1 MRKITYRLV
10 RVLGFVLLA
19 TALLALSPAPAPAQV
34 AVGISVAI
42 APPELPVYDQPV
54 CPGDDYIWA
63 PGYWAW
69 DQDVGDYYWVPG
81 TWVFAPVPG
90 YFWTP
95 GYWAWG
101 GSGFVFTAGYWGPV
115 VGFYGGINYGFG
127 YFGRGYEGG
136 RWEGGHFFYNREVNN
151 VNITIVHNTYES
163 RVRET
168 NITRVSFNGGNGG
181 INTRPTR
188 QEEEAARARH
198 VPEVAQQMQ
207 HAQEARGNRELRA
220 SVNHGAPPV
229 AATVRPG
236 EFRGGG
242 VVATREGGAI
252 HERPGDGAARPM
264 NNAARVNPVTHPNE
278 LPAMERPAP
287 PNTGNAKLDR
297 KYQEQQDKVL
307 SQQARENQKLQQQ
320 QEKEHQK
327 LEKQRANDAGRQQ
340 MEQTHQRQTDQLQ
353 QRHTQQIDQLRQRQQ
368 PKPPSGGHPGG
379 KPHPGNG

>member
-10 RVLGFVLLA
+10 RVLGSALLT
-19 TALLALSPAPAPAQV
+19 TALFALSPTPAPAQV

-127 YFGRGYEGG
+127 YFGHGYEGG
-136 RWEGGHFFYNREVNN
+136 RWERGHFFYNREVSN

-188 QEEEAARARH
+188 QEEEAAHARH

-207 HAQEARGNRELRA
+207 HTQEARGNRELRA

-229 AATVRPG
+229 AATVRPN

-242 VVATREGGAI
+242 VVATREAGAI
-252 HERPGDGAARPM
+252 HERPGDGAARPI
-264 NNAARVNPVTHPNE
+264 NNAARVNPVIHPHE

-287 PNTGNAKLDR
+287 PNTGNGKLDR
-297 KYQEQQDKVL
+297 KYQQQQDKVL
-307 SQQARENQKLQQQ
+307 AQQARENQKLQLQ

-327 LEKQRANDAGRQQ
+327 LQKQRANDTGRQQ

-353 QRHTQQIDQLRQRQQ
+353 QKHSQQIEQLRQRQQ

>member
-19 TALLALSPAPAPAQV
+19 TALFALSPAPAPAQV
-34 AVGISVAI
+34 AVGISVDI
-42 APPELPVYDQPV
+42 APPELPVYDQPI

-69 DQDVGDYYWVPG
+69 DQDAGDYYWVPG

-127 YFGRGYEGG
+127 YFGHGYEGG
-136 RWEGGHFFYNREVNN
+136 RWERGHFFYNREVSN

-168 NITRVSFNGGNGG
+168 NVTRVSFNGGNGG

-188 QEEEAARARH
+188 QEEEASRARH

-229 AATVRPG
+229 AATVRPN

-242 VVATREGGAI
+242 VVATREAGAI

-264 NNAARVNPVTHPNE
+264 NNAGRVNPVIHPHE
-278 LPAMERPAP
+278 LPAMERPAS

-297 KYQEQQDKVL
+297 KYQQQQDKVL
-307 SQQARENQKLQQQ
+307 AQQARENQKLQLQ

-327 LEKQRANDAGRQQ
+327 LEKQRANDTGRQQ
-340 MEQTHQRQTDQLQ
+340 MEQTHQRQTQQLQ
-353 QRHTQQIDQLRQRQQ
+353 QAHTHQIEQLQQRQQ